1 MVSQNSAM
9 AGMLALFLIAPG
21 PVKAV
26 EEWFQKGLSLSRAGQ
41 YEEAMEAFSKAI
53 EAQPDRAEACNN
65 RGALRYQQKDYA
77 GAIEDYSQA
86 IALQPLA
93 DFYNNRGAAW
103 YRLGPPSPE
112 KGSGGGSFPRPTST

>member
-1 MVSQNSAM
+1 MVRRYPAI
-9 AGMLALFLIAPG
+9 AGLLALCL
-21 PVKAV
+21 AV
-26 EEWFQKGLSLSRAGQ
+26 PSLLRAGEDWFEKGLSLSRAGQ